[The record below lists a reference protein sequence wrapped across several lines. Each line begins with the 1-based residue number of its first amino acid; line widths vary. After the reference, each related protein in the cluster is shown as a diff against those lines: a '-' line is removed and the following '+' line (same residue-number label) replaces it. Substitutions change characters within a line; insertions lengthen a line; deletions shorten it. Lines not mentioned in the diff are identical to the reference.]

1 MNFDYR
7 NTFMRPLVDLFAI
20 AEANVLADI
29 IQYLNDNGID
39 YSPSAVSDDIIEAI
53 EHVHMSGE
61 MHNFVSNNLDTF
73 LEVDPKL
80 KVGNVLCCLRYR
92 LRTVELTR
100 VQILLERFRDEG
112 KELFLLTNSG
122 FDYVDTGL
130 SYILDKNW
138 RDVRSPCAHGFSS
151 ACGCAATDRW
161 RWLWCV
167 AEQLFDYVM
176 VKAEKPKF
184 YTRHRPFRE
193 LEPANER
200 VLWNPVKSLHKHKVY
215 VQVRSRARCSGPLL
229 LALNSGTGAG
239 ICG

>member
-161 RWLWCV
+161 RGCG
-167 AEQLFDYVM
+167 
-176 VKAEKPKF
+176 
-184 YTRHRPFRE
+184 
-193 LEPANER
+193 
-200 VLWNPVKSLHKHKVY
+200 VLPSSCL
-215 VQVRSRARCSGPLL
+215 
-229 LALNSGTGAG
+229 TT
-239 ICG
+239 